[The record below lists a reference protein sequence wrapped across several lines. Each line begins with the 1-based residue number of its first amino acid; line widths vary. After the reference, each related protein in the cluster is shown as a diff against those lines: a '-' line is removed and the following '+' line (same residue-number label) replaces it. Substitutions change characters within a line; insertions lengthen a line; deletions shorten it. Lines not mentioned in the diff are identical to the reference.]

1 MRSVVLVNASSAS
14 STSST
19 SSTRSL
25 RTPSSAPRAPAVLAV
40 LVALVVLVVLLEE
53 ESDALEIVAETETGP
68 ETTEPETEPGTSG
81 TISREYA
88 DADESPH
95 VRAALPA
102 LAGRHAEVP
111 QGVAHDAQ
119 ADRRPDLDHQDRPD
133 QPDLLGL
140 LGASDSVPAMCEI
153 NAEAILEQCRHKCQ
167 EHHCNHGHAVQA
179 RKAMSSEEFE
189 RTIMTPMFQD
199 LLRFSRCFA
208 EHEQVRVLSVGFD
221 NWSDTG
227 TCFPMEPVDSR
238 RQWPMSRQ

>member
-1 MRSVVLVNASSAS
+1 MLA
-14 STSST
+14 
-19 SSTRSL
+19 
-25 RTPSSAPRAPAVLAV
+25 APAVLAV

-53 ESDALEIVAETETGP
+53 GSYSSLEIVAETETGP

-88 DADESPH
+88 DADGSPH

-153 NAEAILEQCRHKCQ
+153 KAEAILEQCRHKCQ

-221 NWSDTG
+221 NWTDTG